1 MQRFINDP
9 NQVVDDMLAG
19 FRAAAAD
26 RVAATDNPRVLVS
39 TAGTEGRVAIVSGGG
54 SGHEPAFLGYLGRG
68 MLDAVA
74 VGEVFSSPSARMF
87 LDAFRAADSGH
98 GVACLYGNYAG
109 DNMNVRLA
117 VKQAAAEGIEVRA
130 VAAKDDVLSA
140 PAEEAGKRRGVAGE
154 ILMWKVAAACAA
166 DGADLD
172 SVCGAAQD
180 ALDATRSVG
189 VGLSP
194 CVIPAVGHPNF
205 TIEPGTMEVG
215 IGHHGETGVRVEPL
229 RPAAEIAAEMVDAV
243 LPELGAGA
251 GEPLLV
257 LLSGLGATPVME
269 TYILFATVRDRLE
282 AAGLTIHR
290 ALVGDYFTSLE
301 MMGAT
306 LTVMRLGEARMRR
319 WVDLPATC
327 VAFRG
332 LGE

>member
-1 MQRFINDP
+1 
-9 NQVVDDMLAG
+9 
-19 FRAAAAD
+19 
-26 RVAATDNPRVLVS
+26 
-39 TAGTEGRVAIVSGGG
+39 
-54 SGHEPAFLGYLGRG
+54 

-117 VKQAAAEGIEVRA
+117 VKQAATEGIDVKA
-130 VAAKDDVLSA
+130 VAARDDVLSA
-140 PAEEAGKRRGVAGE
+140 SVEEAEKRRGVAGE

-166 DGADLD
+166 EGADLD
-172 SVCGAAQD
+172 TVCAAAQS

-229 RPAAEIAAEMVDAV
+229 RSAAEIAAEMVDAV
-243 LPELGAGA
+243 LPELDAGA
-251 GEPLLV
+251 GEPVFV
-257 LLSGLGATPVME
+257 LLSSLGATPVME
-269 TYILFATVRDRLE
+269 TYILFGTVRDRLE
-282 AAGLTIHR
+282 QAGLTVHR
-290 ALVGDYFTSLE
+290 ALVGEYFTSLE

-306 LTVMRLGEARMRR
+306 LTVMRLDDARLRR
-319 WVDLPATC
+319 WIDSPAEC

-332 LGE
+332 LGA